1 MNKFVIR
8 GLAVALIIAIVA
20 PFLASSNPDGLES
33 TAEKFNALE
42 LEKETFSSPF
52 PDYTVPG
59 LGGFSEVAA
68 MLIGTA
74 VVFIAAYGVAKI
86 HAHTGNNKA

>member
-1 MNKFVIR
+1 MNRFVIR
-8 GLAVALIIAIVA
+8 GLALAFVIAIVA

-42 LEKETFSSPF
+42 LEKEIFKSPF

-59 LGGFSEVAA
+59 LGEFSEVAA
-68 MLIGTA
+68 LVLGTA
-74 VVFIAAYGVAKI
+74 TVFLLAYGVARVY
-86 HAHTGNNKA
+86 AHT